1 MNNPVKVIVKFFS
14 YIAGKIIAVGIAVAI
29 MILAFLTAMNTMN
42 VQVMVKDAFALRSSV
57 MLVQHE
63 NDDVELLDRVF
74 SEEYISENGL
84 DSLTDNKAYNVTNYN
99 QDTDIE
105 LKIVWPWTNKV
116 ELKVTDVV
124 DDVRAGLVSEVVD
137 ASLVKEDYLMDSGE
151 YTVTVVKTE
160 DGWIIEDAVMES
172 VIKPEILFP
181 LPVPE
186 SIEVESDEHELID
199 EGGDAA
205 EGDTEEG
212 ETDGEEDE
220 EGDAAQE

>member
-1 MNNPVKVIVKFFS
+1 MNNPVKVLVKFFS
-14 YIAGKIIAVGIAVAI
+14 YIAGKIIAVGIAVGI

-42 VQVMVKDAFALRSSV
+42 VQVMIKDAFALRSSV

-74 SEEYISENGL
+74 SEEYISRNGL
-84 DSLTDNKAYNVTNYN
+84 KNLTDNKAYNVTNYN

-105 LKIVWPWTNKV
+105 LKIVWPWTKEV
-116 ELKVTDVV
+116 VLKVTDVV

-137 ASLVKEDYLMDSGE
+137 DSLVKEDYLMDSGE
-151 YTVTVVKTE
+151 YTVTAVKTE
-160 DGWIIEDAVMES
+160 DGWIIYDAVMES

-186 SIEVESDEHELID
+186 SIEVESDEQDLIN
-199 EGGDAA
+199 EGGDSE
-205 EGDTEEG
+205 EGDSEEG
-212 ETDGEEDE
+212 DADGEEGE